1 MAPTLLTVN
10 QLSMLAGSPS
20 INGLLIGCLA
30 NCQRIFLG
38 GDPLADINIINSI
51 IEPDTHISVA
61 AQTMVKKGADFFRSF
76 ASNSGDT
83 DLPSGFIFHNFTVA
97 EGQTFAILD
106 VADGADIDSSVGGI
120 LHINSPLVFGIFR
133 SLFVL

>member
-1 MAPTLLTVN
+1 
-10 QLSMLAGSPS
+10 MLAGSPS

-38 GDPLADINIINSI
+38 GDPLANIDIINSI
-51 IEPDTHISVA
+51 IEPDTNISVA
-61 AQTMVKKGADFFRSF
+61 AQTMMEKGADFFRSF

-83 DLPSGFIFHNFTVA
+83 DLPTGFIFYNFAVA
-97 EGQTFAILD
+97 ESQTFAVLD
-106 VADGADIDSSVGGI
+106 VADGADIDSSIGGI